1 MPRLSQQPGTELLTP
16 SSLQKQFF
24 DVVMIIDAFCLNDAA
39 ENAALPAVLPL
50 FLAY

>member
-1 MPRLSQQPGTELLTP
+1 MLRLSQQPGTELLTP
-16 SSLQKQFF
+16 SSLQQQFLH
-24 DVVMIIDAFCLNDAA
+24 VITIPDAYCFNDLA